1 MNTPG
6 FLMYASLFFNIM
18 NERVNLQP
26 FVDKQ
31 GAMDHMYKQRSWK
44 NIRPLKYWVRM
55 LCDAI

>member
-1 MNTPG
+1 
-6 FLMYASLFFNIM
+6 MYASLFFNIM

-31 GAMDHMYKQRSWK
+31 GAMDHLYKQTSWK